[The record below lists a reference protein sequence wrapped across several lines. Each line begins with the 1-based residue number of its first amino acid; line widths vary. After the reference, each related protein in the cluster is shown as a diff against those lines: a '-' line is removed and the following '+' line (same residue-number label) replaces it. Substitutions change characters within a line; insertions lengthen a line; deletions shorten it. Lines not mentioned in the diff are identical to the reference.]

1 MADRPLRPATDHC
14 LGGLLPRQLA
24 NRPQAPPEA
33 PEFLPVYFPVSSY
46 YAVLAA
52 ISSCYPPLQ
61 GRSPTYYSPVRHF
74 QGYCYPLTFDLHV
87 LGTPPAFIL
96 SQDQTL
102 HKELTGIFLRR
113 YPDRVSQEPLSVRL
127 LSYHSSIVNVLV
139 LPSTLFQY
147 FFASTRAPPFGFAL
161 ANARVY
167 FTTVALLRQISGSLF
182 ALYFS
187 IAAFSYFIF

>member
-33 PEFLPVYFPVSSY
+33 PEFLPEYFPAFSY

-102 HKELTGIFLRR
+102 HKELTEYQYHCTLIESSKNLSQFDYCLTTLQLLMCQALLFALLRR
-113 YPDRVSQEPLSVRL
+113 RFSLP
-127 LSYHSSIVNVLV
+127 HS
-139 LPSTLFQY
+139 
-147 FFASTRAPPFGFAL
+147 AG
-161 ANARVY
+161 ARVY
-167 FTTVALLRQISGSLF
+167 STTVALACQIRSSLLRFISS
-182 ALYFS
+182 AL
-187 IAAFSYFIF
+187 

>member
-87 LGTPPAFIL
+87 LGTPPALVL

-102 HKELTGIFLRR
+102 RQMVLLRFLRAI
-113 YPDRVSQEPLSVRL
+113 YLWSRL
-127 LSYHSSIVNVLV
+127 RPNITFSSIKKLKFID
-139 LPSTLFQY
+139 LPLRFRTNGVACPPPVQVRRVRRPITFAGYST
-147 FFASTRAPPFGFAL
+147 SS
-161 ANARVY
+161 N
-167 FTTVALLRQISGSLF
+167 
-182 ALYFS
+182 
-187 IAAFSYFIF
+187 

>member
-1 MADRPLRPATDHC
+1 MADRPLRPATDRR

-33 PEFLPVYFPVSSY
+33 PEFLPVTIPRVRY
-46 YAVLAA
+46 YAVLATV
-52 ISSCYPPLQ
+52 SSCYPPLQ

-102 HKELTGIFLRR
+102 HQELTGRSTFQSSSNLK
-113 YPDRVSQEPLSVRL
+113 SLLEASLST
-127 LSYHSSIVNVLV
+127 ITV
-139 LPSTLFQY
+139 LPLF
-147 FFASTRAPPFGFAL
+147 
-161 ANARVY
+161 NC
-167 FTTVALLRQISGSLF
+167 
-182 ALYFS
+182 
-187 IAAFSYFIF
+187 